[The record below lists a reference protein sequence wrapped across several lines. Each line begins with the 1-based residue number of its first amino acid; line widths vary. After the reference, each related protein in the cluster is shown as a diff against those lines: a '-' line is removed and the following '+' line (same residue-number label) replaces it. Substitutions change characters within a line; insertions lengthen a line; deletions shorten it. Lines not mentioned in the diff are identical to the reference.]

1 MLDPH
6 LQSILD
12 QHRAGKEAI
21 RTAWHR
27 QHAAE
32 LEARREARQKRC
44 GAKTRTGAPC
54 KRRGLG
60 RGGRC
65 PSHCGATHG
74 GGAGS
79 RPRKTF
85 LSAT

>member
-12 QHRAGKEAI
+12 QHRAGKQAI
-21 RTAWHR
+21 LTAWHR
-27 QHAAE
+27 QHQAD
-32 LEARREARQKRC
+32 LEARRAARQRRC

-54 KRRGLG
+54 LRRGTG

-65 PSHCGATHG
+65 PSHCGSTHG
-74 GGAGS
+74 GGHS
-79 RPRKTF
+79 R
-85 LSAT
+85 L